1 MVYFLSTGSIL
12 IVVTFSLVFLVYTMR
27 GGKEANL
34 LHSGLFIFAL
44 GALVGIVARVLW
56 YVQWLPVQESGV
68 LANTGI
74 AILLTGFIAALQAKI
89 QKDWSNR
96 RNVLLGAIAPF
107 LIGLAFII
115 IYSIAR

>member
-12 IVVTFSLVFLVYTMR
+12 MVVAFSLVFLVYTMR

-34 LHSGLFIFAL
+34 FHTGLFIFVL
-44 GALVGIVARVLW
+44 GAVLGFVARVLW
-56 YVQWLPVQESGV
+56 HVQWLSVQESDV
-68 LANTGI
+68 FANTGI
-74 AILLTGFIAALQAKI
+74 AVSLTGLIAALQAKI

-115 IYSIAR
+115 YYLIAH